1 MRERIYHQNE
11 YSLTE
16 EQIKQYQ
23 EMPLAKRLEWLY
35 LGNLLRKAFCEM
47 MDKEPFDIG
56 EHVKDQI

>member
-1 MRERIYHQNE
+1 
-11 YSLTE
+11 LTE

-56 EHVKDQI
+56 EHVEGQI